1 MDSNISSLQTLPNLK
16 NLSLTVKDKDEE
28 IYIS

>member
-16 NLSLTVKDKDEE
+16 NLSLTVKDTDEE